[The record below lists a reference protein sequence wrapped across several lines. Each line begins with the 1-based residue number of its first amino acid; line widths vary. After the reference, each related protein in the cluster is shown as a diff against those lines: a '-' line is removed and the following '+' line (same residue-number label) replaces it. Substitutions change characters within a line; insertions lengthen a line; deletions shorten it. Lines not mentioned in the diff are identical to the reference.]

1 MIMIS
6 CIVKVVIMPSV
17 IAQAVLV
24 FDTLTPIV
32 EVGSDYNI
40 MNQLQNTDEIL
51 SLCFSYVH
59 CKTDFGVDTL
69 QSYHRHWK
77 HLHIVNCLLYYND
90 EIVVPSALHNSIM
103 QLCRNHSTS
112 EYFSVDRTPDQI
124 KQSFFWPNVH
134 NFIVQ
139 WIKSWPQCN
148 EFAIT
153 IPKLVQTACS
163 TSHNK

>member
-77 HLHIVNCLLYYND
+77 HLHIVNCLLYYNY

-134 NFIVQ
+134 NFVVQ

>member
-1 MIMIS
+1 MHSESSDNAIS
-6 CIVKVVIMPSV
+6 DCPSRLS
-17 IAQAVLV
+17 IWHFNTYCWGGIRLQYH
-24 FDTLTPIV
+24 
-32 EVGSDYNI
+32 ES
-40 MNQLQNTDEIL
+40 LQNTDEIL

-134 NFIVQ
+134 NFVVQ

-148 EFAIT
+148 EFTIT